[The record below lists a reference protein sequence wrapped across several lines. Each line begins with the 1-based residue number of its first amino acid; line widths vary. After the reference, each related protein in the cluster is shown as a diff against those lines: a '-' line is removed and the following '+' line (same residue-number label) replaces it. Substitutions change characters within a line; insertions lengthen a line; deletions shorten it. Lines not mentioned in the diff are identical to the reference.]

1 MISIR
6 YGLKDFSGNRSTFNP
21 KESDNSNSKPA
32 KSKRLIPSLNST
44 IMSKSLSGVAS
55 PLIYEPKIEFF
66 FFILAPQSFRN
77 EITFS
82 SRSLVNSKLFLIL
95 IYPVN
100 ILPIFLF
107 LIYISIINSNYL
119 IQYSV
124 LFFF

>member
-6 YGLKDFSGNRSTFNP
+6 YGLKDFSVNRSTFIP

-55 PLIYEPKIEFF
+55 PLIYEPNIDIF
-66 FFILAPQSFRN
+66 LAPQSFRN

-95 IYPVN
+95 ISPVN
-100 ILPIFLF
+100 ILRIFLF